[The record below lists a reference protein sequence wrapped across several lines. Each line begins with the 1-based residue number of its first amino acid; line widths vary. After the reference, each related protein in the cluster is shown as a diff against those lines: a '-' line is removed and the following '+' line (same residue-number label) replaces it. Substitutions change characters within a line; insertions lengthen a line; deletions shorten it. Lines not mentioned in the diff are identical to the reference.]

1 MTTKKNGQETI
12 GKRNLARTRGIIFSG
27 VVAALYVVLTLPFA
41 QFAYGPIQFRLAE
54 ILAILP
60 IFTGAAI
67 PGVTIGCLIANLLN
81 PSALGPID
89 IIFGS
94 LATLIA
100 AFLTRVIAR
109 RSKHKWLGI
118 IPPILV
124 NGVIVGG
131 YLAFLLAEGEIT
143 YMVVLISMASVA
155 ASEAGLLIVL
165 GLPLLTVIRK
175 TKLQGF
181 LERIDSKQD
190 KK

>member
-1 MTTKKNGQETI
+1 M
-12 GKRNLARTRGIIFSG
+12 
-27 VVAALYVVLTLPFA
+27 
-41 QFAYGPIQFRLAE
+41 
-54 ILAILP
+54 
-60 IFTGAAI
+60 
-67 PGVTIGCLIANLLN
+67 
-81 PSALGPID
+81 
-89 IIFGS
+89 
-94 LATLIA
+94 
-100 AFLTRVIAR
+100 
-109 RSKHKWLGI
+109 
-118 IPPILV
+118 

-155 ASEAGLLIVL
+155 ASEAVLLIVL